1 MFSAQI
7 FCHLFNSMEGE
18 MGAYDI
24 AVLSLFSSG
33 ISVIWILKW
42 VIVISFSPAVCGFSS
57 FWLTVFSKRK
67 SFTVLWYC
75 SLRSPV

>member
-42 VIVISFSPAVCGFSS
+42 VIVVSGGMRFFILLANGIQ
-57 FWLTVFSKRK
+57 
-67 SFTVLWYC
+67 
-75 SLRSPV
+75 

>member
-42 VIVISFSPAVCGFSS
+42 VIVVSFSPAVFHPFG
-57 FWLTVFSKRK
+57 
-67 SFTVLWYC
+67 
-75 SLRSPV
+75 

>member
-24 AVLSLFSSG
+24 ELVFKRCFGNLDFEVGYCG
-33 ISVIWILKW
+33 II
-42 VIVISFSPAVCGFSS
+42 
-57 FWLTVFSKRK
+57 
-67 SFTVLWYC
+67 
-75 SLRSPV
+75 